1 MKARTVAAAL
11 LPLMATLP
19 LGCQAESDSDDAL
32 VGQSEQA
39 LSVLHYDLDVVGVP
53 YLGNA
58 TLDGIDA
65 TTFVQLGA
73 ANAPS
78 SDTKIMFMQG
88 TSFQVLDS
96 NGTDQRAEFLLPPT
110 TSGKYEVYAVT
121 VGNPISAAST
131 QNCLTDGTTGALL
144 CNENNRGTAITIDF
158 KSSKGKPTF
167 SDVAPKLLH
176 VCSVLFT
183 DSNYDCYNIFD
194 DALQGYFWNYD
205 AQAFRRAHL
214 RFYPKE

>member
-1 MKARTVAAAL
+1 MNARRAAAAI

-39 LSVLHYDLDVVGVP
+39 LSALHYDLDVIGVS
-53 YLGNA
+53 YAGSA
-58 TLDGIDA
+58 VMDGIDGS
-65 TTFVQLGA
+65 TFVQLGA
-73 ANAPS
+73 QNEPPS
-78 SDTKIMFMQG
+78 ETKIMFMQG

-110 TSGKYEVYAVT
+110 TSGKYEVYAVA
-121 VGNPISAAST
+121 VGNPISAASA
-131 QNCLTDGTTGALL
+131 QNCLTDGTTGVVL

-176 VCSVLFT
+176 VCGVLFAG
-183 DSNYDCYNIFD
+183 SNYDCYNIFD

-205 AQAFRRAHL
+205 AQAFRRVHL